1 MKIELDYDQI
11 DYVIVSALKE
21 QLEDYEIALQRAVE
35 GHPRGY
41 YSSDSDIEVLE
52 LGKDISALMRV
63 LEIWT
68 PINNDNGNTHFQDT
82 GYYAGKPV
90 Y

>member
-1 MKIELDYDQI
+1 MVRIELELDQVAHI
-11 DYVIVSALKE
+11 LVSTLKE
-21 QLEDYEIALQRAVE
+21 QLSDYENALQRAVE

-41 YSSDSDIEVLE
+41 YSSDPEIEVLE
-52 LGKDISALMRV
+52 LGKDISALSIV
-63 LEIWT
+63 LDSWT
-68 PINNDNGNTHFQDT
+68 PRNGNPSFQDT